1 MTPYRWNIA
10 GWAFL
15 IATVVLG
22 VVSAVLA
29 LDAVSG
35 VRLLVPG
42 ISIVGPVGYS
52 PVEFLSGVICG
63 VLAGMT
69 FFSGLACFFWSALL
83 TSRRQLARILES
95 IRAAG

>member
-15 IATVVLG
+15 AATVVLA

-29 LDAVSG
+29 VDAIGG
-35 VRLLVPG
+35 VGLTVTAG
-42 ISIVGPVGYS
+42 TVGYSPVS

-63 VLAGMT
+63 VLAGAT
-69 FFSGLACFFWSALL
+69 FFSGLACFFWGALL
-83 TSRRQLARILES
+83 TSRRQLAQILES
-95 IRAAG
+95 LRAAD